1 MDANGGREK
10 EGGKTDENIS
20 AKLNASVEYMNI
32 EGGGRQEENV
42 DQKNTLS
49 FKWDAIT
56 EMDEHNRPIHTFQV
70 CNVMEPNQNNWL
82 RSNWISRQ
90 AAQKIYVELR
100 FTLRDCNSI
109 PWVSGTCKETF
120 NLFYHEMD
128 EAHSVKFKPSQ
139 YTKIDTIAADESFTQ
154 MDLGDRI
161 LKLNTE
167 VREVGPMTKKGFY
180 LAFQDIGACIA
191 LVSVRVYYKKCPFTL
206 MNLASFPDTVPR
218 VDSSS
223 LVEVRGACI
232 DHAEER
238 DTPKLFCGA
247 DGDWLVPLGR
257 CVCSIG
263 YEEIDGSCVVFDH
276 QLSEGLS
283 QGERLPQPA
292 WSQFDPEPSDMS
304 FRSAK
309 PPSCTCSCIAIKR
322 AEVDLETCRPG
333 FYKAYAGIIKC
344 SKCPPHSFSY
354 GEGASICRCEKGFFR
369 AEKDPSTMACTRP
382 PSPPRNPMFNMN
394 DTCLMLEWSP
404 PSDTGGRRDLTYN
417 VQCKRCGPGPNQCQL
432 CEDEL
437 RFLPRPLG
445 LTNATVT
452 VTDFSS
458 HANYTF
464 EIESLN
470 GVSDMSTFPRQVAI
484 ITVST
489 DQGEGLNQRKQ
500 FGRDGG
506 KAFNTIIL
514 QQPVTKCF
522 LLSLKTP
529 TCNWILD
536 FLTERPQSAYISS
549 AAPQTIRLSTV
560 DLSDSLRG
568 TRALG
573 TRAQSSAAGGPNYP
587 MLWVFE
593 DVVRGNLVSSC
604 SGRRRLEGKFN
615 LHYYLRPTR
624 DWIAT
629 WPLPSDLQSERLR
642 DEKNKMRG
650 KKEMREEINKDS
662 HHREGGPSLVG
673 AVKKDW
679 ASPNSIALSWQQ
691 PQETTLPITDY
702 EVKYYE
708 KEQEQLSYSS
718 THTRAPSVIVSGLK
732 PATWYIF
739 SVRTRTAASD
749 MASDQGQVLVIVTA
763 AVGGFTLLII
773 LTLFLLITGSVERNL
788 HSIEMQENMHL
799 RINASNV
806 VLLPETDESFH
817 SSGPET
823 EREEELRNDCTE
835 QANMYCSSARQAR
848 ERREMPDYVKSSKA
862 RRPTCDAVATSEP
875 HVCTDTADL
884 CPSARPQQDSSAF
897 GLDHS
902 DLLVLCYLGERCQWY
917 FKAKMTSE
925 DKRRTDYQNGLVPFP
940 GIKTYVDPDTYEDP
954 TQAVHEFTKE
964 IDPSRIRIERVIGA
978 GRPVMIVVEYM
989 ENGSLDSF
997 LRVILSIEEG
1007 YRLPAPMGCPVA
1019 LHQLMLHC
1027 WQKERNHR
1035 PKFVDIVSFLD
1046 KLIRNPSSLLPL
1058 VEDLQSLPESP
1069 AEDMDYPMFISVG
1082 DWLDS
1087 IKMSQYK
1094 SNFMAAGFNTLDSV
1108 ARMSIEDVRRIGV
1121 ELIGH
1126 QRRII
1131 SSIQTLQFQL
1141 LHEQEKGFHLLSA
1154 IQYYA
1159 VTSASLW
1166 EMNHETTDF
1175 HRFLMSCRRITLQ
1188 DYLPQ
1193 AGDGQAASHL
1203 FTARAVER
1211 WWSLCF
1217 IINIRFRGNLQ
1228 TRLVLIESGHL

>member
-1 MDANGGREK
+1 MSFGKRIFLVSLFLGIVLTRFSHCNQVGLLDTTSVLGELGWKTYPING
-10 EGGKTDENIS
+10 
-20 AKLNASVEYMNI
+20 
-32 EGGGRQEENV
+32 
-42 DQKNTLS
+42 
-49 FKWDAIT
+49 WDAIT

-120 NLFYHEMD
+120 NLFYHETD
-128 EAHSVKFKPSQ
+128 EAHSVKFMPTQ

-167 VREVGPMTKKGFY
+167 VREVGPMTRKGFY

-206 MNLASFPDTVPR
+206 RNLASFPDTVPR

-257 CVCSIG
+257 CVCSVG
-263 YEEIDGSCVVFDH
+263 YEEIDGSCVACH
-276 QLSEGLS
+276 
-283 QGERLPQPA
+283 
-292 WSQFDPEPSDMS
+292 
-304 FRSAK
+304 
-309 PPSCTCSCIAIKR
+309 
-322 AEVDLETCRPG
+322 PG
-333 FYKAYAGIIKC
+333 FYKAYAGNIKC

-354 GEGASICRCEKGFFR
+354 GDGAAICRCEKGFFR
-369 AEKDPSTMACTRP
+369 AEKDPPTMACTRP
-382 PSPPRNPMFNMN
+382 PSPPRNLMSNLN
-394 DTCLMLEWSP
+394 DTSLLLEWSP

-417 VQCKRCGPGPNQCQL
+417 VMCKRCGPEPNHCQL
-432 CEDEL
+432 CEEEL

-452 VTDFSS
+452 VMDFSA

-470 GVSDMSTFPRQVAI
+470 GVSDLSSFPRQVAI

-489 DQGEGLNQRKQ
+489 DQG
-500 FGRDGG
+500 
-506 KAFNTIIL
+506 
-514 QQPVTKCF
+514 
-522 LLSLKTP
+522 
-529 TCNWILD
+529 
-536 FLTERPQSAYISS
+536 
-549 AAPQTIRLSTV
+549 
-560 DLSDSLRG
+560 
-568 TRALG
+568 
-573 TRAQSSAAGGPNYP
+573 
-587 MLWVFE
+587 
-593 DVVRGNLVSSC
+593 
-604 SGRRRLEGKFN
+604 
-615 LHYYLRPTR
+615 
-624 DWIAT
+624 
-629 WPLPSDLQSERLR
+629 
-642 DEKNKMRG
+642 
-650 KKEMREEINKDS
+650 
-662 HHREGGPSLVG
+662 GPSLVG
-673 AVKKDW
+673 TLKKDW

-691 PQETTLPITDY
+691 PGQTTLPILDY
-702 EVKYYE
+702 EIKYYE
-708 KEQEQLSYSS
+708 KEHEQLSYSS
-718 THTRAPSVIVSGLK
+718 TRTKAPSVIVSGLK
-732 PATWYIF
+732 PATWYVF
-739 SVRTRTAASD
+739 SVRTRTPAGYSSYSPKYEYETTGDSSD

-763 AVGGFTLLII
+763 AVGGFTLLVI
-773 LTLFLLITGSVERNL
+773 LTLFLLITG
-788 HSIEMQENMHL
+788 
-799 RINASNV
+799 
-806 VLLPETDESFH
+806 
-817 SSGPET
+817 
-823 EREEELRNDCTE
+823 
-835 QANMYCSSARQAR
+835 
-848 ERREMPDYVKSSKA
+848 
-862 RRPTCDAVATSEP
+862 
-875 HVCTDTADL
+875 
-884 CPSARPQQDSSAF
+884 
-897 GLDHS
+897 
-902 DLLVLCYLGERCQWY
+902 RCQWY

-925 DKRRTDYQNGLVPFP
+925 EKRRTTYQNGHVPFP

-978 GRPVMIVVEYM
+978 GEFGEVCSGRLRTPGKKEIAVAIKTLKGGYVERQRRDFLREASIMGQFDHPNIIRLEGVVTKSRPVMIVVEYM

-997 LRVILSIEEG
+997 LRQHDGHFTVIQLVGMLRGIASGMKYLSDMGYVHRDLAARNILVNSNLVCKVSDFGLSRVLEDDPEAAYTTTGGKIPIRWTAPEAISYRKFSSASDAWSYGIVMWEVMSYGERPYWEMSNQDVILSIEEG

-1019 LHQLMLHC
+1019 LHQLMLHS

-1035 PKFVDIVSFLD
+1035 PKFTDVVSFLD

-1058 VEDLQSLPESP
+1058 VEDIQSLPESP
-1069 AEDMDYPMFISVG
+1069 GEDMDYPMFISVG

-1094 SNFMAAGFNTLDSV
+1094 SNFMAAGYNTLDSV

-1131 SSIQTLQFQL
+1131 SSVQTLHLQL
-1141 LHEQEKGFHLLSA
+1141 LHEQEKGFH
-1154 IQYYA
+1154 
-1159 VTSASLW
+1159 V
-1166 EMNHETTDF
+1166 
-1175 HRFLMSCRRITLQ
+1175 
-1188 DYLPQ
+1188 
-1193 AGDGQAASHL
+1193 
-1203 FTARAVER
+1203 
-1211 WWSLCF
+1211 
-1217 IINIRFRGNLQ
+1217 
-1228 TRLVLIESGHL
+1228 

>member
-1 MDANGGREK
+1 MAQEGWRTDISLIMPHETSQSWAAKEHIVVRKIGVKLLLMGVFSPLFPVSVVLLDTTSVLGELGWKTYPING
-10 EGGKTDENIS
+10 
-20 AKLNASVEYMNI
+20 
-32 EGGGRQEENV
+32 
-42 DQKNTLS
+42 
-49 FKWDAIT
+49 WDAIT

-120 NLFYHEMD
+120 NLFYHETD
-128 EAHSVKFKPSQ
+128 EAHGVKFKPAQ

-167 VREVGPMTKKGFY
+167 VREVGPMTRKGFY

-206 MNLASFPDTVPR
+206 RNLASFPDTVPR

-257 CVCSIG
+257 CVCSVG
-263 YEEIDGSCVVFDH
+263 YEEIDGSCVACH
-276 QLSEGLS
+276 
-283 QGERLPQPA
+283 
-292 WSQFDPEPSDMS
+292 
-304 FRSAK
+304 
-309 PPSCTCSCIAIKR
+309 
-322 AEVDLETCRPG
+322 PG
-333 FYKAYAGIIKC
+333 FYKAYAGNIKC

-354 GEGASICRCEKGFFR
+354 GEGAAICRCEKGFFR
-369 AEKDPSTMACTRP
+369 AEKDPPTMACTRP
-382 PSPPRNPMFNMN
+382 PSPPRNLIFNLN

-417 VQCKRCGPGPNQCQL
+417 VQCKRCGPEPNQCQL
-432 CEDEL
+432 CEEDL

-445 LTNATVT
+445 LTNGTVT
-452 VTDFSS
+452 VTDFSA

-470 GVSDMSTFPRQVAI
+470 GVSDMSSFPRQVAI

-489 DQGEGLNQRKQ
+489 DQG
-500 FGRDGG
+500 
-506 KAFNTIIL
+506 
-514 QQPVTKCF
+514 
-522 LLSLKTP
+522 
-529 TCNWILD
+529 
-536 FLTERPQSAYISS
+536 
-549 AAPQTIRLSTV
+549 
-560 DLSDSLRG
+560 
-568 TRALG
+568 
-573 TRAQSSAAGGPNYP
+573 
-587 MLWVFE
+587 
-593 DVVRGNLVSSC
+593 
-604 SGRRRLEGKFN
+604 
-615 LHYYLRPTR
+615 
-624 DWIAT
+624 
-629 WPLPSDLQSERLR
+629 
-642 DEKNKMRG
+642 
-650 KKEMREEINKDS
+650 
-662 HHREGGPSLVG
+662 GPSLVG
-673 AVKKDW
+673 SLKKDW

-691 PQETTLPITDY
+691 PEQTSLLILDY
-702 EVKYYE
+702 EIKYYE
-708 KEQEQLSYSS
+708 KEHEQLSYSS
-718 THTRAPSVIVSGLK
+718 TRTKAPSVIVSGLK
-732 PATWYIF
+732 PATWYVF
-739 SVRTRTAASD
+739 SVRTRTPAGYSSYSPKYEYETTGDSSD

-763 AVGGFTLLII
+763 AVGGFTLLVI
-773 LTLFLLITGSVERNL
+773 LTLFLLITG
-788 HSIEMQENMHL
+788 
-799 RINASNV
+799 
-806 VLLPETDESFH
+806 
-817 SSGPET
+817 
-823 EREEELRNDCTE
+823 
-835 QANMYCSSARQAR
+835 
-848 ERREMPDYVKSSKA
+848 
-862 RRPTCDAVATSEP
+862 
-875 HVCTDTADL
+875 
-884 CPSARPQQDSSAF
+884 
-897 GLDHS
+897 
-902 DLLVLCYLGERCQWY
+902 RCQWY

-925 DKRRTDYQNGLVPFP
+925 EKRRTNYQNGHVPFP

-954 TQAVHEFTKE
+954 TQAIHEFTKE
-964 IDPSRIRIERVIGA
+964 IDPCRIRIERVIGAGEFGEVCSGRLRTPGKKEIAVAIKTLKGGYVERQRRDFLREASIMGQFDHPNIIRLEGVVTKRKPFTNIYFDITLHPPSGVIIRSLCCVCVFA

-997 LRVILSIEEG
+997 LRQHDGHFTVIQLVGMLRGIASGMKYLSDMGYVHRDLAARNILVNSNLVCKVSDFGLSRVLEDDPEAAYTTTGGKIPIRWTAPEAISYRKFSSASDAWSYGIVMWEVMSYGERPYWEMSNQDVILSIEEG

-1035 PKFVDIVSFLD
+1035 PKFTDVVSFLD

-1058 VEDLQSLPESP
+1058 VEDIQSLPESP
-1069 AEDMDYPMFISVG
+1069 GEEMDYPMFISVG

-1094 SNFMAAGFNTLDSV
+1094 SNFMAAGYNTLDSV

-1131 SSIQTLQFQL
+1131 SSVQTLHLQL
-1141 LHEQEKGFHLLSA
+1141 LHEQEKGFH
-1154 IQYYA
+1154 
-1159 VTSASLW
+1159 V
-1166 EMNHETTDF
+1166 
-1175 HRFLMSCRRITLQ
+1175 
-1188 DYLPQ
+1188 
-1193 AGDGQAASHL
+1193 
-1203 FTARAVER
+1203 
-1211 WWSLCF
+1211 
-1217 IINIRFRGNLQ
+1217 
-1228 TRLVLIESGHL
+1228 